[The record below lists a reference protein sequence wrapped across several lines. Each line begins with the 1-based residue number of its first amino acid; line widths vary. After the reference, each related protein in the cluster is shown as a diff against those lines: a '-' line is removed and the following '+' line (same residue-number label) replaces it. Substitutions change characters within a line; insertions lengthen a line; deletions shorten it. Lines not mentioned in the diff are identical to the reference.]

1 MADAIQ
7 TYGVTRRDLIEAEV
21 QKELA
26 FKAKFMPYVSDVSSM
41 AELGAKQISF
51 PKLSSFTVI
60 DRVAGVAG
68 DATALTDSLD
78 TLLLDKNAY
87 VAWIIDSMS
96 KAQTAINAELENAGR
111 AAGAQGRYVDTQI
124 VATAETAGVVIP
136 SAVGDI
142 TRDIVLDMQEDLE
155 LKDADMS
162 QVALF
167 ISPAQRK
174 AMLKIQQFTE
184 AQLYGTS
191 NIPSGVIGSVYG
203 VPVVVSNNL
212 AAQQYFMFEKTG
224 LAIGFQKGLSMSEQG
239 ANEYGVDAKRIA
251 MDQLFGIKVY
261 S

>member
-1 MADAIQ
+1 MQDVQ
-7 TYGVTRRDLIEAEV
+7 LVLKGVML
-21 QKELA
+21 
-26 FKAKFMPYVSDVSSM
+26 M
-41 AELGAKQISF
+41 
-51 PKLSSFTVI
+51 
-60 DRVAGVAG
+60 
-68 DATALTDSLD
+68 
-78 TLLLDKNAY
+78 
-87 VAWIIDSMS
+87 
-96 KAQTAINAELENAGR
+96 
-111 AAGAQGRYVDTQI
+111 
-124 VATAETAGVVIP
+124 
-136 SAVGDI
+136 
-142 TRDIVLDMQEDLE
+142 
-155 LKDADMS
+155 KDADMS

-251 MDQLFGIKVY
+251 MDQLFGIKGLQLGIDNGKGETVGATQ
-261 S
+261 SALIVKDAN